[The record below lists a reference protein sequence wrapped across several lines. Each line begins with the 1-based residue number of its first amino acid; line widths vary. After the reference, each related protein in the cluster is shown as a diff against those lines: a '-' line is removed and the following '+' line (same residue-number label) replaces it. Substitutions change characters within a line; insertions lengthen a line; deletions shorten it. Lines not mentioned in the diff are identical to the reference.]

1 MVPEST
7 SRLPV
12 ILSAARTPIGRF
24 QGSLCNISAPK
35 LGAIVI
41 RAADRKSR
49 DKKTRRNQ

>member
-1 MVPEST
+1 MVLEST

-41 RAADRKSR
+41 RAATARAGI
-49 DKKTRRNQ
+49 KKTGRNQ